1 MRRRWLTVAAMG
13 AAMLFS
19 GRVAQGQTA
28 HGSADGPQ
36 SYAGIMAQSAFGN
49 VTSQSFGL
57 EGGYAVSPRVVI
69 FAEGG
74 RVFDAAPSSVGAG
87 AQLIANFLNATHT
100 SVAYTVKEPI
110 TFFAV
115 GAKLMVPTSTRFTPY
130 VLAGVGA
137 AQAAPDAEFTIN
149 AVNVTQ
155 SLSQFGVVLGSDL
168 NGTVTKAM
176 IEGGAGV
183 VWDITD
189 RFYLDFEFRYNRVF
203 TDTAIP
209 FGRAGG
215 GIGVRF

>member
-1 MRRRWLTVAAMG
+1 MRRWLTMAAMG
-13 AAMLFS
+13 TAVVFS
-19 GRVAQGQTA
+19 GSVAQGQTA
-28 HGSADGPQ
+28 PGSTDGPR
-36 SYAGIMAQSAFGN
+36 SYAGVVAESAFGN

-57 EGGYAVSPRVVI
+57 EAGYAVTPHIVI

-74 RVFDAAPSSVGAG
+74 HVMDAAPSSMGAG
-87 AQLIANFLNATHT
+87 AQLIANFLNATHAN
-100 SVAYTVKEPI
+100 VAYTVKQPV
-110 TFFAV
+110 TFFAA
-115 GAKLMVPTSTRFTPY
+115 GAKLMVPTSARFTPY
-130 VLAGVGA
+130 VLVGAGA
-137 AQAAPDAEFTIN
+137 AQVAPDAEFTIN

-168 NGTVTKAM
+168 NGTATKAM

-203 TDTAIP
+203 TDTAVP

-215 GIGVRF
+215 GLGIRF